1 MPSPSTMGERDIAAA
16 AADTATQLE
25 ELELLFC
32 TRGNAAADTAT
43 ELEEPLGESF
53 ASSSVS
59 SPASTDST
67 ITTSV
72 AAAAFS
78 ICAFSCASR
87 VFSKSMILPSR
98 TRFFDTECVEE
109 QEEDDDDD
117 VKDDEEQEEDDKD
130 DVKDGDEQE
139 EDDDDDSE
147 QEDADVSRT

>member
-1 MPSPSTMGERDIAAA
+1 MGERDTA
-16 AADTATQLE
+16 AADTATELE

-43 ELEEPLGESF
+43 ELEELEVEEPLGESF